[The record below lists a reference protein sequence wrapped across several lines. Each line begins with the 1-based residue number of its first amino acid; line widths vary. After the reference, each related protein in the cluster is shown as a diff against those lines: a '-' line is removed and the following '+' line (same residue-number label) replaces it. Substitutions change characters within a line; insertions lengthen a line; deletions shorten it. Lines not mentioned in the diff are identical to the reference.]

1 MMSQRMKQADGS
13 HGWDDDKERSHNN
26 KEKPKRNSTK
36 KHRLYTKEKSNKIP
50 LQVVVLGW

>member
-1 MMSQRMKQADGS
+1 MSQRMKQADGS